1 MSAVLARPS
10 GHTDK
15 AAVLCHGFMG
25 FKDSWTNRSLTRVL
39 IEHGVAA
46 FRFDLFGHG
55 ESEGPLEKLTLSIA
69 IAQTDAALATVRARG
84 FERVG
89 LVGISF
95 GGLVATHVAAHSPWL
110 AALALRC
117 PVADFPELLR
127 LQFGQRAIEIW
138 RLFGL
143 VVDLRGGTR
152 LIPVDYGFYE
162 DCCRYDSYEA
172 AARIHV
178 PTIVVHGEC
187 DELVPQHQ
195 IYRLHDAIAADKE
208 LQMIAGANHR
218 FTTPT
223 HFDNMTTSSQRGWYD
238 SCQRASPPDHIP
250 IH

>member
-1 MSAVLARPS
+1 V
-10 GHTDK
+10 
-15 AAVLCHGFMG
+15 
-25 FKDSWTNRSLTRVL
+25 
-39 IEHGVAA
+39 GV
-46 FRFDLFGHG
+46 
-55 ESEGPLEKLTLSIA
+55 
-69 IAQTDAALATVRARG
+69 
-84 FERVG
+84 
-89 LVGISF
+89 SF

-127 LQFGQRAIEIW
+127 LQFGERAIEIW

-143 VVDLRGGTR
+143 VVDLRRGTP

-208 LQMIAGANHR
+208 LHMITGANRAISEPPMATYTCLPHEACHIVVSKLHCVNAHSEKTECAVR
-218 FTTPT
+218 LDVENKVCRLLLPERRQALAIRCPLDVVLAREQPGQGNEVKAPQSTTT
-223 HFDNMTTSSQRGWYD
+223 AV
-238 SCQRASPPDHIP
+238 ASF
-250 IH
+250 